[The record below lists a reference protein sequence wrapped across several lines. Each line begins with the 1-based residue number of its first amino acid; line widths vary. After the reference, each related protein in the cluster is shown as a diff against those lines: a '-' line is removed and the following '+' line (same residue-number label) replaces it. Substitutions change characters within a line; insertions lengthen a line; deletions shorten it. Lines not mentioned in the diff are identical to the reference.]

1 MLQKPNPSPK
11 IKKLKIKDNE
21 GLGSN
26 IPIENIE
33 GLALTIGGAA
43 VTGCATAAGEAFVT
57 GGLAGV
63 MSSGE
68 AILGA
73 SIGAGVATGA
83 SSVLVN
89 QHLVILQEA

>member
-1 MLQKPNPSPK
+1 MPQKPK
-11 IKKLKIKDNE
+11 LEIKKPKIKDNE

-26 IPIENIE
+26 IPIESLE

-43 VTGCATAAGEAFVT
+43 LTGGATAAGEAFVG

-63 MSSGE
+63 MNAGE

-73 SIGAGVATGA
+73 SIG
-83 SSVLVN
+83 
-89 QHLVILQEA
+89 IL